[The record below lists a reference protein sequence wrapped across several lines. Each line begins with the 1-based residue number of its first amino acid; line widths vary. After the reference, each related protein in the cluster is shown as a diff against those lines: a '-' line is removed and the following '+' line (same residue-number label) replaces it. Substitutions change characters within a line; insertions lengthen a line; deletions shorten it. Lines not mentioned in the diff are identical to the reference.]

1 MRPIRLTL
9 NAFGPFAGKEVVNF
23 TAALDAGIFGIYGD
37 TGSGKTTIFDGIA
50 FALFGQSSGAER
62 MPDDMLSHY
71 ADPKEITFVELVFDL
86 GEKRYVIRRIPRQ
99 ERAASRGEG
108 MTSQAHEVYLFDA
121 TGLTLDQITQE
132 NSGDMLAEKKTS
144 LVDPMIKDLLGY
156 DATQFRQIVLLPQ
169 GDFRKILTASSD
181 ERSPILKRLFDVSLY
196 ETFMQKIRTQASTL
210 RREIQDERL
219 RKETLLDE
227 NTEDALCEEISAGQQ
242 AASELVD
249 RLELLTTEASSHQR
263 ALTSAEALNEKFT
276 ALADV
281 QKDEKD
287 LASQSE
293 AINASV
299 ARIAKAR
306 AAQSVLPAET
316 LRNRMVKELSD
327 ALQQKTDTDG
337 ALKSAESAQS
347 LAAAECKRIVAEQPA
362 RDVAA
367 QKVQK
372 LDRWKGILDKSA
384 LLKRP
389 LFEANQAVET
399 SLGIETEAKAKV
411 TGADEKLKE
420 LRLLQTA
427 LPKHTKAV
435 SQAIAELTKL
445 QQEAELSG
453 RYEAVL
459 LKRDQQSRNIA
470 ELARLHQTALSVVSE
485 CRGTFSKAEQEL
497 TDIQALHV
505 ARKLVDGEPCP
516 ACGSFDHPEPATGD
530 PARLGRH
537 ETFDAADQALK
548 KVEQDEREAKGR
560 LDSGSIILADRQQE
574 LDALIKPER
583 DSKTLVSLVSSATST
598 KEALERDTRFND
610 LEAQLSSA
618 EEVFKNS
625 EAARSKATEELAG
638 LQKISDNAQTAL
650 TTTLSEVPENWR
662 QEDVLVDALST
673 AKSEMLRLEQEQS
686 NAIDVEKTAALALA
700 ASREAQR
707 NAVTNVAK
715 VQTASQEAEAAFVL
729 SLETSRMSLENFQS
743 AKSDIDQLGGMEASI
758 QTYRDQIASNADRRK
773 RLVEEIGEQEKPDLD
788 GLKAVAET
796 CTAKLTAGREEQ
808 TRLAT
813 ELERKNTVFASVT
826 KLSTA
831 IRQLEKKY
839 IPLGEISNLV
849 NGDNELKV
857 RLPDFAIAAMFDE
870 VLAAANLR
878 LAPMTNQRYQLHRP
892 SETTGGRAKRGLE
905 IAVFDANTEKSRST
919 TSLSGGEGFQASLA
933 LALGLSDVVQQN
945 SGGIKL
951 DAIFIDEGFGTLDQ
965 ETLDTALDTLC
976 SLTGEMR
983 AVGLISHTEQVKTLI
998 TAGFD
1003 IEVTPSGS
1011 HIHARSSITRP
1022 VAP

>member
-9 NAFGPFAGKEVVNF
+9 NAFGPFAGKEVVDF

-71 ADPKEITFVELVFDL
+71 ADPKEITFVELAFDL

-121 TGLTLDQITQE
+121 TGLVLDQITEQ
-132 NSGDMLAEKKTS
+132 NSGEMLAEKKTS
-144 LVDPMIKDLLGY
+144 LVDPMVKELLGY
-156 DATQFRQIVLLPQ
+156 DASQFRQIVLLPQ

-196 ETFMQKIRTQASTL
+196 ETFVQKIRTEASAL

-219 RKETLLDE
+219 RMETLLDG
-227 NTEDALCEEISAGQQ
+227 NTEDALGEEIAAGQQ
-242 AASELVD
+242 AVSKLVD
-249 RLELLTTEASSHQR
+249 RLKLLTTEASSHQL
-263 ALTSAEALNEKFT
+263 AFTSAEALNEKFT
-276 ALADV
+276 ALADA

-337 ALKSAESAQS
+337 ALKGAESAQN
-347 LAAAECKRIVAEQPA
+347 LAADECKRIVAEQPA
-362 RDVAA
+362 RDVAT

-384 LLKRP
+384 LLQRP
-389 LFEANQAVET
+389 LFEANQAAET
-399 SLGIETEAKAKV
+399 SLTIETEAKAKV

-420 LRLLQTA
+420 LRLLQTT

-470 ELARLHQTALSVVSE
+470 ELNRLHQTALSVVAE
-485 CRGTFSKAEQEL
+485 CSDTFSQAEQEL

-505 ARKLVDGEPCP
+505 ARKLKDGEPCP

-537 ETFDAADQALK
+537 ETFEAADQALK
-548 KVEQDEREAKGR
+548 KAEQDEREAKGR
-560 LDSGSIILADRQQE
+560 LDSGNIILADRQQE
-574 LDALIKPER
+574 LDTLIKPER

-598 KEALERDTRFND
+598 KETLERDTRFND
-610 LEAQLSSA
+610 LEARLASA
-618 EEVFKNS
+618 EEAFKNS
-625 EAARSKATEELAG
+625 EVARSKATEELAG

-650 TTTLSEVPENWR
+650 TTTLSEVPEDWR
-662 QEDVLVDALST
+662 QEDVLEDALST

-686 NAIDVEKTAALALA
+686 NANDVEKIAALALA

-715 VQTASQEAEAAFVL
+715 VETASQEAEATFVL
-729 SLETSRMSLENFQS
+729 SLETTKMSLEGFQS

-758 QTYRDQIASNADRRK
+758 QTYRDHVASNADRRR
-773 RLVEEIGEQEKPDLD
+773 RLVEEIEEQKKPDLD
-788 GLKAVAET
+788 GLKTVAQA
-796 CTAKLTAGREEQ
+796 CTEKLMAGREEQ

-813 ELERKNTVFASVT
+813 ELERKNTVFVSVT
-826 KLSTA
+826 KLSAA
-831 IRQLEKKY
+831 IGQLEIKY
-839 IPLGEISNLV
+839 APLGEISNLV

-1011 HIHARSSITRP
+1011 HIHARSSVMRP